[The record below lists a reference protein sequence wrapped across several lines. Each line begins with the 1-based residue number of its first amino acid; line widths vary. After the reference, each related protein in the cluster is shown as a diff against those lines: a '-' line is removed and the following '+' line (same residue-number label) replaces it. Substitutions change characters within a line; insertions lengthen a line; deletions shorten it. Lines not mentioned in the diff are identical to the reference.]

1 MDGRWSWPHDE
12 PPWGRTSERRRPE
25 TVIIPGRERPPDI
38 DPREIR
44 RIEDDTQIRETLREI
59 SADVDQW
66 LREEPELQAEER
78 GGRRSGGG
86 RRGRG
91 HSGRGGF
98 DEPRRPIGGPPE
110 RPADTDACAWYYS
123 FRYQDLFGIYIC
135 RECLA
140 YFELVLRR
148 AGVSKTVA
156 SNSAFRL
163 LYAHEEFHYRV
174 DRAVET
180 LEWVLEVA
188 TGRTVDLWLGKRQSH
203 IFNPSG
209 NSISLLEEACAN
221 LNGWKAAYTMAPRAG
236 GGRSPRDQRSIV
248 KQVLA
253 SELLRMPAGYRDF
266 ADVARPKT
274 REAHARLVSMFLLT
288 ERAKIPAAML
298 PQVHLNVRHVMPRA
312 AREGRYL
319 TDPEV
324 PLKIF
329 SCTRDLLRR

>member
-1 MDGRWSWPHDE
+1 MDGRWTWPHDE
-12 PPWGRTSERRRPE
+12 PPWGSTNERRRPE
-25 TVIIPGRERPPDI
+25 IVIIPGRERPPDI
-38 DPREIR
+38 EPREIR
-44 RIEDDTQIRETLREI
+44 RIEDDSQIREVLREI

-78 GGRRSGGG
+78 GGGRSGGG

-91 HSGRGGF
+91 GI
-98 DEPRRPIGGPPE
+98 DQPRRPIGGPPE
-110 RPADTDACAWYYS
+110 RPANSDACAWYYS
-123 FRYQDLFGIYIC
+123 IRYQDLFGIYIC

-156 SNSAFRL
+156 SYSAFRL

-188 TGRTVDLWLGKRQSH
+188 SGRRVDLWLNKRQSH
-203 IFNPSG
+203 IFNPNG
-209 NSISLLEEACAN
+209 NSIELLEEACAN
-221 LNGWKAAYTMAPRAG
+221 LNGWKAAYASAPRAG
-236 GGRSPRDQRSIV
+236 GGRSSSSQRSIV

-266 ADVARPKT
+266 AEVAYPNT

-288 ERAKIPAAML
+288 ERAKIPAAMV
-298 PQVHLNVRHVMPRA
+298 PEVHFNMRHAIPRA
-312 AREGRYL
+312 ARKGRYL

-324 PLKIF
+324 PLNIF
-329 SCTRDLLRR
+329 SCKSELLRR